1 VHRFGNQ
8 MFATFKS
15 PIQMAVC
22 LLFVM
27 NATACTPTCEQTCTK
42 LLSCE
47 DEGLNTPMMNL
58 DECTSSCAAQS
69 NWYEDN
75 QKVEQQD
82 AFDQLKSCIYSETCE
97 SVLDGVCYDE
107 DVYIW

>member
-1 VHRFGNQ
+1 MVDSVPRFG
-8 MFATFKS
+8 KL
-15 PIQMAVC
+15 IGILC
-22 LLFVM
+22 LLTGW
-27 NATACTPTCEQTCTK
+27 TACTPTCEQTCNK

-58 DECTSSCAAQS
+58 DECTSSCASQS

-75 QKVEQQD
+75 EKVDQQD
-82 AFDQLKSCIYSETCE
+82 AFDELKSCISRETCADLQE
-97 SVLDGVCYDE
+97 GVCYDE